1 MKVSGG
7 PIAVHDKRIH
17 DNTIHSIN
25 RTGTHLGDKFDHKN
39 KNVLRHVLFNFKI
52 FKDNVEKHRG
62 IGGVGDVFKS
72 KTIYNKARR
81 HSFLV
86 YTHPQTNTCLALHK

>member
-25 RTGTHLGDKFDHKN
+25 RTGTHLCDKFDHKN
-39 KNVLRHVLFNFKI
+39 KNVLRHVLFNFKN

-72 KTIYNKARR
+72 KTI
-81 HSFLV
+81 
-86 YTHPQTNTCLALHK
+86 